1 LYSQSQI
8 DPLISFKNTVGES
21 VRGTI
26 VKLQR
31 KSLVMEVYN
40 PYSIVQISEV
50 LGDLTIRIGNKV
62 AYLGKAVVISLVNT
76 GLTAV
81 VSVTL
86 IDEWQDL
93 YDVVITPGAVGV
105 EAKAFVQDWTERFQ
119 IRRDYQIVVNEFR
132 AYLSDVSRWVEQVD
146 LTESL
151 PRVDGRLRE
160 DVFYE
165 LAVPL
170 LEKLKIY
177 FDAFVNEAAL
187 VDVEAAPAHRAYA
200 QAALHPFLLRAPFVF
215 RAFTKP
221 LGYAGDHVMVS
232 QMLEDPRQGPST
244 YFQIVNTGFL
254 NADVVIAHR
263 NRIDILV
270 GFLISIAE
278 SAKKAGRPFRV
289 LNVGCGPAVEIQ
301 RFLESYPNPEFL
313 SFDLVDFS
321 EETLARTRGI
331 LTGISEKVGKSIIIN
346 YIHESVH
353 QLLKRS
359 VDKSSP
365 ETKEYDAAYCAGLF
379 DYFSDKVCSRLT
391 SHFATRTRSKG
402 RLLITNVHSSNPDKF
417 GMEHLMEWY
426 LIYRDE
432 AQMKLLLPDDSTQH
446 KVYVDG
452 TGVNVFAEVVVA

>member
-50 LGDLTIRIGNKV
+50 LGELTIRVGNKV

-93 YDVVITPGAVGV
+93 YDVVVTPGAVGE
-105 EAKAFVQDWTERFQ
+105 EAKAFVQDWSERFK
-119 IRRDYQIVVNEFR
+119 IRGDYQIVVNELR

-151 PRVDGRLRE
+151 PRVDGQLRE

-165 LAVPL
+165 LATPL
-170 LEKLKIY
+170 MEKLGFY
-177 FDAFVNEAAL
+177 LANFEVEASL
-187 VDVEAAPAHRAYA
+187 VDAEFSPIHRSYT
-200 QAALHPFLLRAPFVF
+200 QAALHPLLLRAPYVF
-215 RAFTKP
+215 RSFVKP
-221 LGYAGDHVMVS
+221 LGYAGDYEMVN
-232 QMLEDPRQGPST
+232 QILDDPRKGPST
-244 YFQIVNTGFL
+244 YFQIINTSFL
-254 NADVVIAHR
+254 KTPVALAHC

-270 GFLISIAE
+270 DFLTQLAD
-278 SAKKAGRPFRV
+278 SAKKAGRPFRI
-289 LNVGCGPAVEIQ
+289 LNVGCGPAIEIQ
-301 RFLESYPNPEFL
+301 RFLQCYPNPEFL

-321 EETLARTRGI
+321 EETLARTREI
-331 LTGISEKVGKSIIIN
+331 LVGISKKMGKSIIVN

-359 VDKSSP
+359 VDKNIQN
-365 ETKEYDAAYCAGLF
+365 TKEYDAVYCAGLF

-391 SHFATRTRSKG
+391 SHFEARTRSGGK
-402 RLLITNVHSSNPDKF
+402 LLITNVHSSNTVRF
-417 GMEHLMEWY
+417 CMEHLLEWY
-426 LIYRDE
+426 LVYRDE
-432 AQMKLLLPDDSTQH
+432 LQMKLLLPEYTTEH
-446 KVYVDG
+446 RVYVDA
-452 TGVNVFAEVVVA
+452 TGVNVFAEATAC